1 MGKVT
6 FFPVNLNISEDN
18 LEKPQPQSTTRYLL
32 RYIHLASVKLN
43 EGSLIVVNFFDT
55 TLRDGEQSPGVSLT
69 PEHKL
74 LIAKEL
80 DLLGVDVI
88 EAGSPA
94 TSKGEREGIKI
105 VAKEGLNAEICV
117 FTRSLKKDVD
127 LALDCDVDSVHLVV
141 PSSDVHI
148 EKKLKKDRKTVLK
161 TAVET
166 VEYAKDHGL
175 IVELSGED
183 ASRADFKFLERLYSK
198 TIEVGADRL
207 CFCDTV
213 GVLLPERTE
222 EIFSSL
228 SKLGVPVSVHCHD
241 DFGLATANSIAAI
254 KAGAL
259 QVHVTVNGIG
269 ERAGNTSLEEVVMV
283 LEVLYNTKNMNTR
296 IVKENLFHVS
306 KLVSRLTKM
315 EVAPNKSI
323 VGNNAFT
330 HESGIHVH
338 GISSDSSAYEP
349 MPPEFVGRERRYVF
363 GKHTG
368 GASVELALKELGLK
382 ADKKQLNKIVDT
394 VKNIGDK
401 GKRVTDADLQT
412 IAESVLEIESDPRI
426 KLSDLT
432 VVSGKMIMPT
442 ASIKLDIDG
451 NMVIE
456 AGTGV
461 GPVDAAINALRKA
474 TQGVTEI
481 QLEGYHV
488 DAIRGGTDALVEVSV
503 ELSRGDKV
511 ISAKGANVDIII
523 ASIEALIQGINRLY

>member
-1 MGKVT
+1 M
-6 FFPVNLNISEDN
+6 
-18 LEKPQPQSTTRYLL
+18 
-32 RYIHLASVKLN
+32 
-43 EGSLIVVNFFDT
+43 VNFFDT
-55 TLRDGEQSPGVSLT
+55 TLRDGEQSPGVCLT
-69 PEHKL
+69 PQDKL

-80 DLLGVDVI
+80 DALRVDVI
-88 EAGSPA
+88 EAGSPV
-94 TSKGEREGIKI
+94 TSKGERQGIKI
-105 VAKEGLNAEICV
+105 ISKEGLNAEICV
-117 FTRSLKKDVD
+117 FTRSLKKDID
-127 LALDCDVDSVHLVV
+127 SALDCNVDSVHLVV
-141 PSSDVHI
+141 PSSDAHI

-161 TAVET
+161 TAIET

-183 ASRADFKFLERLYSK
+183 ASRADLKFLKKLYSK
-198 TIEVGADRL
+198 TIEVGADRI

-213 GVLLPERTE
+213 GVLIPEASE
-222 EIFSSL
+222 KIFKSISQ
-228 SKLGVPVSVHCHD
+228 LGVPASVHCHN

-254 KAGAL
+254 KAGAS

-283 LEVLYNTKNMNTR
+283 LEQLYDSNDMKTR
-296 IVKENLFHVS
+296 IVKEKLFHVS

-323 VGNNAFT
+323 VGDNAFT

-338 GISSDSSAYEP
+338 GINSDSSAYEP
-349 MPPEFVGRERRYVF
+349 IPPEIVGRERRFVF

-368 GASVELALKELGLK
+368 SASVKMALKELGLIANK
-382 ADKKQLNKIVDT
+382 NQLDRILDT
-394 VKNIGDK
+394 VKDIGDK

-412 IAESVLEIESDPRI
+412 IAESVLEIERNPRI
-426 KLSDLT
+426 KLTDLT

-451 NMVIE
+451 NEVIE

-474 TQGVTEI
+474 TQGVADIRLT
-481 QLEGYHV
+481 GYHV
-488 DAIRGGTDALVEVSV
+488 DSIRGGTDALVEVSV
-503 ELSRGDKV
+503 ELNRGDKV
-511 ISAKGANVDIII
+511 ISAKGANVDIIM

>member
-1 MGKVT
+1 M
-6 FFPVNLNISEDN
+6 
-18 LEKPQPQSTTRYLL
+18 
-32 RYIHLASVKLN
+32 
-43 EGSLIVVNFFDT
+43 VNFFDT

-69 PEHKL
+69 PEDKL

-80 DLLGVDVI
+80 DALKVDVI
-88 EAGSPA
+88 EVGSPA

-105 VAKEGLNAEICV
+105 IADEGLSAEICV
-117 FTRSLKKDVD
+117 FTRSLKKDID
-127 LALDCDVDSVHLVV
+127 LALDCNVDSVHLVV
-141 PSSDVHI
+141 PSSDAHI
-148 EKKLKKDRKTVLK
+148 EKKLKKDRKTVFK
-161 TAVET
+161 NAIET

-183 ASRADFKFLERLYSK
+183 ASRADFNFLKRLYSK
-198 TIEVGADRL
+198 SIESGADRI

-213 GVLLPERTE
+213 GVLTPEKTQKV
-222 EIFSSL
+222 FSSL
-228 SKLGVPVSVHCHD
+228 SKLGVPVSVHCHN
-241 DFGLATANSIAAI
+241 DFGLATANSIAAF
-254 KAGAL
+254 KAGAS
-259 QVHVTVNGIG
+259 QIHATINGIG
-269 ERAGNTSLEEVVMV
+269 ERTGNASLEEIVMA
-283 LEVLYNTKNMNTR
+283 LEKLYDTNTK
-296 IVKENLFHVS
+296 IVKENLFHIS
-306 KLVSRLTKM
+306 KVVGRLTKI

-323 VGNNAFT
+323 VGDNAFT

-338 GISSDSSAYEP
+338 GITNDPSLYEP
-349 MPPEFVGRERRYVF
+349 MAPEIVGRKRRFVF

-368 GASVELALKELGLK
+368 SASVEMALKELDLK
-382 ADKKQLNKIVDT
+382 ADKKQLNDILNM
-394 VKNIGDK
+394 VKDIGDK

-412 IAESVLEIESDPRI
+412 IAENVLEIVSEPKI
-426 KLSDLT
+426 TLSDLT

-451 NMVIE
+451 EEVIE

-474 TQGVTEI
+474 TRNVTDI

-503 ELSRGDKV
+503 TLSKGDKV
-511 ISAKGANVDIII
+511 ISARSANIDIIM